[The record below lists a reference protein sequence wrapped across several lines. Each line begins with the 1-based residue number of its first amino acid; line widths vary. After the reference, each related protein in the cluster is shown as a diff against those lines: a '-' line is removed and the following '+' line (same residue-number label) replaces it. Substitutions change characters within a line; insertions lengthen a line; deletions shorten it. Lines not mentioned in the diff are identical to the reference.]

1 MRGEKSRPSLALLNR
16 LSQLGSEAFQEKQR
30 KLIELRSSLDKQLE
44 KLEASK
50 QAMRYETQD
59 QCQAVLQ
66 EQTETLQ
73 KINTKKQQL
82 QDEILGLQGELAAF
96 EKGCSA
102 LDGETSEEAQSEEA
116 HARGQ
121 EQKQRKERQMLN
133 EAEAF
138 YAHVSQTVAV
148 TAGSPLSRTNH

>member
-1 MRGEKSRPSLALLNR
+1 MRSPDHPHSQSITC
-16 LSQLGSEAFQEKQR
+16 SQLGSEAFQEKQSE
-30 KLIELRSSLDKQLE
+30 LIELRSSLDKQLE

-50 QAMRYETQD
+50 RAMRYGTQD
-59 QCQAVLQ
+59 QCQVVLQ

-102 LDGETSEEAQSEEA
+102 LDGETSEEAQS
-116 HARGQ
+116 
-121 EQKQRKERQMLN
+121 L
-133 EAEAF
+133 
-138 YAHVSQTVAV
+138 V
-148 TAGSPLSRTNH
+148 